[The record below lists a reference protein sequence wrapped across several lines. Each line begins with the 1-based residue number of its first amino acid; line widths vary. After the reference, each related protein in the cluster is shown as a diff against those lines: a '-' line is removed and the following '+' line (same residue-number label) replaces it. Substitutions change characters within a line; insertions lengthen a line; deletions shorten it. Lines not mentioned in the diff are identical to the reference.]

1 MQRVRLY
8 DQGNEIFKISLF
20 HDVPMTERRQTL
32 DFGLQTSDSYFDI
45 MALLV
50 IVHNIPQGMQAL
62 KEGILKEGL
71 IKT

>member
-1 MQRVRLY
+1 
-8 DQGNEIFKISLF
+8 
-20 HDVPMTERRQTL
+20 MTERRQTL